1 MIYFGLCSSFT
12 CSGYDLTLIKNVEPF
27 HSIDDIDVEPF
38 HDGGW
43 RRRLSQKKRTRCLW
57 FFSLCFITLHHKSL
71 FG

>member
-27 HSIDDIDVEPF
+27 HNIDDIDVEPF

-43 RRRLSQKKRTRCLW
+43 RLESEEAYKMFMV
-57 FFSLCFITLHHKSL
+57 FFFMFYYFTS
-71 FG
+71 